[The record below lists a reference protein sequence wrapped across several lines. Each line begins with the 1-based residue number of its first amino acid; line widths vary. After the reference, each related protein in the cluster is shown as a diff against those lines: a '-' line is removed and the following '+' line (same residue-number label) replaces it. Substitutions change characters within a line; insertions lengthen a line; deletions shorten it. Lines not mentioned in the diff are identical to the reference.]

1 MNHRCYLCD
10 AACNLKV
17 RFGNFIRARLIT
29 HCCVML
35 ITLKVRFGNF
45 VWAGRPF
52 EGFYVVSLQ
61 IMDTKSFP
69 SCQFVIVKLN
79 YFIGFDYWW

>member
-1 MNHRCYLCD
+1 MMNHRCYLCD

-52 EGFYVVSLQ
+52 EGFYVVSFA
-61 IMDTKSFP
+61 DYGHEKFS
-69 SCQFVIVKLN
+69 KLS
-79 YFIGFDYWW
+79 ICHCEIKLLHRI